1 MEEDV
6 EIRLELAF
14 GGIEIRLPQGA
25 VVKTSVNCSFAGVC
39 DERRIAPK
47 EGSPVIY
54 ITGKAAFG
62 GIELK

>member
-14 GGIEIRLPQGA
+14 GGIEIRLPEGA
-25 VVKTSVNCSFAGVC
+25 VVKTSVNCSFAGIS
-39 DERRIAPK
+39 DDRRNVPK
-47 EGSPVIY
+47 DGSPVIY

>member
-1 MEEDV
+1 M

-14 GGIEIRLPQGA
+14 GGIEIRLPEGA

-47 EGSPVIY
+47 EGLPIIY
-54 ITGKAAFG
+54 STGKAAFG